1 MASQTRENRH
11 CAKLIPPGVEPSLPG
26 LPDELLLN
34 ILQHADIPSVLR
46 LRETSKR
53 FVPFCTD
60 AVRGKAKEL
69 KVIYV
74 HPSPSSV
81 KRAIT
86 ICQLN
91 LSSEVEELCFVSK
104 KFYSRPNEYGNIVPA
119 AGPSAFPWL
128 VREPLSNDVSQTYP
142 WAQGQSQGEV
152 VSDFQ
157 SSYRELLS
165 SLATLKITR
174 FSLSEV
180 CDKPGFNMISD
191 QRIDSWRNTVE
202 ERESEDRLIPLT
214 TFKFADSNALA
225 SVLSDP
231 RFTFT
236 NLRISHQLAYVGSAS
251 SLGMTHIGGYRALTH
266 LDLTVNHG
274 GPHQNYWIWYYGEFL
289 SSAASTL
296 IELKI
301 GFQYRTLT
309 PEYHA
314 PALQEG
320 DLTCIFELAQPTQ
333 LRRLELHRFLAPD
346 SKLPADNPNTIMVQN
361 FDLGQYLAQSCRKH
375 RFLKLTNVFSALA
388 GQPPSPQPWTMAN
401 VVLRGLETVAREI
414 QGSNAGTRA
423 WEIDFPA

>member
-1 MASQTRENRH
+1 MASQSRENRH
-11 CAKLIPPGVEPSLPG
+11 CAKPIPPGAEPSLPG

-53 FVPFCTD
+53 FVPVCID

-86 ICQLN
+86 ICQLD

-104 KFYSRPNEYGNIVPA
+104 NFHSRPNEYGIVVPA
-119 AGPSAFPWL
+119 VGPSAFPWL
-128 VREPLSNDVSQTYP
+128 VREPSSNDVSSQTSP
-142 WAQGQSQGEV
+142 WARARDKSQGDV
-152 VSDFQ
+152 VNNLQ
-157 SSYRELLS
+157 SSYRELLF
-165 SLATLKITR
+165 SLAAMKITR
-174 FSLSEV
+174 FSFSEV

-202 ERESEDRLIPLT
+202 ERESADRLSALI
-214 TFKFADSNALA
+214 TFKLADSDALA
-225 SVLSDP
+225 SVLSDS

-251 SLGMTHIGGYRALTH
+251 SLGMSHIGGYRTLTH
-266 LDLTVNHG
+266 LDLKVNHG
-274 GPHQNYWIWYYGEFL
+274 DSHQPAWTWLYDNFL

-301 GFQYRTLT
+301 GFQYRNIT
-309 PEYHA
+309 PNDHINALHA
-314 PALQEG
+314 FDLACILQ
-320 DLTCIFELAQPTQ
+320 LAQMTK
-333 LRRLELHRFLAPD
+333 LRRLELHRFPAPD
-346 SKLPADNPNTIMVQN
+346 SKHRIPSCPPTIPM
-361 FDLGQYLAQSCRKH
+361 LSWSSISI
-375 RFLKLTNVFSALA
+375 SAISWH
-388 GQPPSPQPWTMAN
+388 G
-401 VVLRGLETVAREI
+401 VAESS
-414 QGSNAGTRA
+414 GS
-423 WEIDFPA
+423 